1 MTERYHPS
9 RDQVALAAGLGES
22 LGSMLPLSRLR
33 ESPEETAETWTA
45 LRDLGVFDISMPED
59 QGGSGLGMIEEA
71 LIAIELGRRVVAPS
85 VLSTMGAARLRSAA
99 GGSSIQR
106 KGRVAAGYR

>member
-1 MTERYHPS
+1 
-9 RDQVALAAGLGES
+9 
-22 LGSMLPLSRLR
+22 MLPLSRLR

-85 VLSTMGAARLRSAA
+85 PFDDGSGSPAFRRGRLVDTAQRPGCGRLSAHRSSRLR
-99 GGSSIQR
+99 R
-106 KGRVAAGYR
+106 